1 MFDRLKGVF
10 SKKKKHSET
19 DQNEEAKK
27 YMDSEANGTSSA
39 SSLSASEK

>member
-10 SKKKKHSET
+10 SKKKKHSEA
-19 DQNEEAKK
+19 DQNEEVKK
-27 YMDSEANGTSSA
+27 YMDSDTNGASSA